1 MNFRIG
7 NRAYDILK
15 WIALAVIPATEGLW
29 LTVGKAWGFPYLTEI
44 GTTIA
49 AIGVFIA
56 AVIGVTS
63 SNYYADGDIYDDHIE
78 ETEESEDT
86 EG

>member
-29 LTVGKAWGFPYLTEI
+29 LTVGKAWGFPYLTEV

-49 AIGVFIA
+49 AVGVFIA

-63 SNYYADGDIYDDHIE
+63 SNYYAENDIEEIE
-78 ETEESEDT
+78 ETEDT
-86 EG
+86 EGTEG